1 MCAAVTTTAL
11 GLGMSAYQA
20 YQGNKDAKSAQDA
33 IDSYDRQDLK
43 DNNPYKAVQINTVGS
58 DAMREENQRTSANTV
73 DALRNMGVRGA
84 SMIPS
89 VVASNNNANKET
101 RSYLDNQIRE
111 RDYAIAG
118 DDVNTRG
125 MMENRENADLAGL
138 GNALNVGNQNAW
150 SGYRGMM
157 NSAFYGANNIDFTKV
172 RKPIDDMESIDPKGF
187 APSQSQGPSANLP
200 DWSKIYPQNP
210 L

>member
-1 MCAAVTTTAL
+1 MAAVTTTAL

-172 RKPIDDMESIDPKGF
+172 RKPIDDIENVTPAGVVPYKT
-187 APSQSQGPSANLP
+187 QGPSAELP
-200 DWSKIYPQNP
+200 NWSKIYPQNP

>member
-138 GNALNVGNQNAW
+138 GNAMQVGNQNAW
-150 SGYRGMM
+150 SGFRGMA
-157 NSAFYGANNIDFTKV
+157 NAGYYAANNVDFSQP
-172 RKPIDDMESIDPKGF
+172 RAEIDPITRIPTAGLI
-187 APSQSQGPSANLP
+187 PTTSQLPSATLP

-210 L
+210 I